1 MWKKAVVQDFPQK
14 VKVEDV
20 KTKLSCEDFLFKIH
34 SIQFHSIRSIHSIR
48 SFNLWF
54 LAIINI
60 RNTEVPSNF
69 LWLPVPKESPFTW
82 NQTDP
87 EKLGDLLNP
96 HFMDP
101 KL

>member
-1 MWKKAVVQDFPQK
+1 MSFHSIP
-14 VKVEDV
+14 
-20 KTKLSCEDFLFKIH
+20 IH
-34 SIQFHSIRSIHSIR
+34 SIPTQSIPIQSIPIHSIPFH
-48 SFNLWF
+48 SC
-54 LAIINI
+54 LAILNI